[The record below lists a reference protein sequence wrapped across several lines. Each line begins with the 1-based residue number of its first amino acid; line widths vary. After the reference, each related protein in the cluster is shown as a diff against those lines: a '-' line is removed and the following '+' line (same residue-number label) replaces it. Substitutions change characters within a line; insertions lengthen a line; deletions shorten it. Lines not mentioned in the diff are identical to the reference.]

1 LTFGRRFYNFEKM
14 KKILLFLFL
23 IFPSKLLSHE
33 VDMVEHMFGA
43 TNINAF
49 TGNGGLTAGF
59 SENGEIT
66 VLRWPSPGF
75 YDHLNYFTPII
86 PVDAGYHAYD
96 LTYMGAKPNTGI
108 FSGIK
113 VGNEVKWL
121 RDLPSEQSYIEDTP
135 IILNRF
141 SLNGKEIIQKAF
153 VSPYTDVLVL
163 HYEVPQETG
172 SLIFY
177 ENLAPCNRKAPYL
190 PLLDWYDDENNDFL
204 SFYEDGLIFH
214 MTPEK
219 KDISYLEEIFSVPEI
234 ERKNRFS
241 EFIEPFKKM
250 NGVWFGIKGSKS
262 PSSYQVGHDL
272 MTKCPYSK
280 MWVDEPLDA
289 FVDARDGV
297 LKGYSVGGCQ
307 TNSALEFPFNEEL
320 TIIIAVSD
328 SYYGVRKILD
338 EIGSRAYDELERE
351 TEEFWRNWLSR
362 AKNFDRFFRRT
373 LISIKLAQ
381 DRNTGAIVASISTQ
395 PPYGQD
401 WPRDGAFINLALD
414 VAGYHEMVTKHN
426 LFYRDVQRKSG
437 VYPFGRGTYDMCYYP
452 DGMPGGP
459 IPFEIDETALTIWT
473 LWTHAKFM
481 KDGRD
486 EYIREVKN
494 TIELSAEALYGC
506 YDEKKKLQCIAN
518 EDDNPFFTQGL
529 QGAVTYYLAM
539 KTAYEFFSYLGEKDK
554 AEKFLMRAE
563 EVKTGIMEN
572 LYSEDGFKGSYGEIA
587 WLLWPAEIKDGYDE
601 KMVAEYL
608 LSEAERC
615 LKKEYDGFAYI
626 SKGLLALAL
635 THRDDY
641 LTKLNELKEIL
652 INEVP
657 TPNTMHLG
665 EVVVIRN
672 GEFFN
677 RVAIPHIWEASLSLL
692 FSTAMD
698 APEAF
703 SPLKEELVK
712 EGGCGCAES
721 PSPSFPV
728 ILTFFIFIFRN
739 LWKRKNS

>member
-1 LTFGRRFYNFEKM
+1 MR
-14 KKILLFLFL
+14 KIVPFLLL
-23 IFPSKLLSHE
+23 IFPIKVASHE
-33 VDMVEHMFGA
+33 VDRVEHMFGA

-59 SENGEIT
+59 SEKGEIT

-96 LTYMGAKPNTGI
+96 LAYMGAKPNMGI

-113 VGNEVKWL
+113 LGNEVKWL
-121 RDLPSEQSYIEDTP
+121 RELPSRQCYVDDTP

-141 SLNGKEIIQKAF
+141 HLEEKEISQKAF
-153 VSPYTDVLVL
+153 VSPFTDVLII
-163 HYEVPQETG
+163 HYEGPEEIS

-204 SFYEDGLIFH
+204 SFYEDGIIFH
-214 MTPEK
+214 MIPEER
-219 KDISYLEEIFSVPEI
+219 DISLLEKIFSVPEI
-234 ERKNRFS
+234 ERKERFF

-250 NGVWFGIKGSKS
+250 TGIWFGIKGSRT
-262 PSSYQVGHDL
+262 PSSYQVGHDR
-272 MTKCPYSK
+272 MTKCPYSG
-280 MWVDEPLDA
+280 MWFDEPLDA
-289 FVDARDGV
+289 FIDARDGT
-297 LKGYSVGGCQ
+297 LSGYIIGGCQ
-307 TNSALEFPFNEEL
+307 TNSALEFPFNGEL

-328 SYYGVRKILD
+328 SYYGVKRLLE
-338 EIGSRAYDELERE
+338 EIGSRGYEELERE
-351 TEEFWRNWLSR
+351 TEEFWKDWLSR
-362 AKNFDRFFRRT
+362 AKNFDKFSKRT

-381 DRNTGAIVASISTQ
+381 DRNTGAIVASLSTQ

-426 LFYRDVQRKSG
+426 LFYREVQRKSG
-437 VYPFGRGTYDMCYYP
+437 IYPFGRGTYEMCYYP

-459 IPFEIDETALTIWT
+459 IPFEIDETALIIWT
-473 LWTHAKFM
+473 LWTHAKFL

-486 EYIREVKN
+486 EYIKEIRG
-494 TIELSAEALYGC
+494 TIELAAEALYNC
-506 YDEKKKLQCIAN
+506 YDENKRLQCVAN
-518 EDDNPFFTQGL
+518 EDDNPLFTQGL

-539 KTAYEFFSYLGEKDK
+539 KSAYEFFSYTGEEDR
-554 AEKFLMRAE
+554 AEKFLRRAE
-563 EVKTGIMEN
+563 EIKNGIMEN
-572 LYSEDGFKGSYGEIA
+572 FYTEKGFKGSYGEIA
-587 WLLWPAEIKDGYDE
+587 WLLWPAEIRDGYDE
-601 KMVAEYL
+601 KKIAEYL

-615 LKKEYDGFAYI
+615 LKKECEGFAYI

-635 THRDDY
+635 THRDEY
-641 LTKLNELKEIL
+641 LSKLNELKDIL

-657 TPNTMHLG
+657 TQGTMHMG

-677 RVAIPHIWEASLSLL
+677 RVAIPHIWEASLSFL
-692 FSTAMD
+692 FSTAVS

-703 SPLKEELVK
+703 SPLKKPLVWEE
-712 EGGCGCAES
+712 GCGCAES
-721 PSPSFPV
+721 PYPSFPV
-728 ILTFFIFIFRN
+728 LLAFLIFILRN
-739 LWKRKNS
+739 SWKKKNS

>member
-1 LTFGRRFYNFEKM
+1 M
-14 KKILLFLFL
+14 KKILLFLLL
-23 IFPSKLLSHE
+23 IFPLKLLSHE
-33 VDMVEHMFGA
+33 PDMVEHMFGA

-59 SENGEIT
+59 SEKGEIT

-96 LTYMGAKPNTGI
+96 LAYMGAKPNMGI

-113 VGNEVKWL
+113 IGNEVKWL
-121 RDLPSEQSYIEDTP
+121 RDLPSEQSYIDDTP
-135 IILNRF
+135 IVLNRF
-141 SLNGKEIIQKAF
+141 YLNEKEIIQKAF
-153 VSPYTDVLVL
+153 VSPSTDVLII
-163 HYEVPQETG
+163 HYEGPEEIS

-204 SFYEDGLIFH
+204 AFYEDEIIFH
-214 MTPEK
+214 MIPEER
-219 KDISYLEEIFSVPEI
+219 DISLLENIFSVPEI
-234 ERKNRFS
+234 ERKKKFF

-250 NGVWFGIKGSKS
+250 NGIWFGLKGSRI
-262 PSSYQVGHDL
+262 PSSYQVGHDR
-272 MTKCPYSK
+272 MTKCPYSGI
-280 MWVDEPLDA
+280 WIDEPLDA
-289 FVDARDGV
+289 FIDAKDGT
-297 LKGYSVGGCQ
+297 LNGYSIGGCQ
-307 TNSALEFPFNEEL
+307 TNSALEFPFNGEL

-328 SYYGVRKILD
+328 SYYGVKKILD
-338 EIGSRAYDELERE
+338 EIGSRGYDELERE
-351 TEEFWRNWLSR
+351 TEEFWKDWLSR
-362 AKNFDRFFRRT
+362 AKNFDKFSKRT

-426 LFYRDVQRKSG
+426 LFYTQVQRKSG

-459 IPFEIDETALTIWT
+459 IPFEIDETALIIWT
-473 LWTHAKFM
+473 LWTHAKFL

-486 EYIREVKN
+486 EYIRKVKG
-494 TIELSAEALYGC
+494 TIELSAETLYEC
-506 YDEKKKLQCIAN
+506 YDENKRLQCIAN
-518 EDDNPFFTQGL
+518 EDDNPLFTQGL

-539 KTAYEFFSYLGEKDK
+539 KTASEFFSYLGEKDK
-554 AEKFLMRAE
+554 AKRFLMRAE
-563 EVKTGIMEN
+563 EIKKGIMEN
-572 LYSEDGFKGSYGEIA
+572 FYTGEGFRSFYGAIA
-587 WLLWPAEIKDGYDE
+587 WLLWPAEIRDGYDE
-601 KMVAEYL
+601 KLIANYL
-608 LSEAERC
+608 LLEAERC
-615 LKKEYDGFAYI
+615 LKKECEGFAYI
-626 SKGLLALAL
+626 SKGLLAVAL

-641 LTKLNELKEIL
+641 LSKLNGLKDIL

-657 TPNTMHLG
+657 TPETMHLG
-665 EVVVIRN
+665 EVVVMKDGN
-672 GEFFN
+672 FFN
-677 RVAIPHIWEASLSLL
+677 RVAIPHIWEASLSFL

-698 APEAF
+698 NPGAF
-703 SPLKEELVK
+703 SPLKEEIIK
-712 EGGCGCAES
+712 EEGCGCAQS
-721 PSPSFPV
+721 SSPSFPV

-739 LWKRKNS
+739 LWKKKSS